1 MSDLGAALGSAFGG
15 FYRGKRV
22 LVTGHTG
29 FKGAWLSQWLVNMGA
44 EVAGFS
50 DQIPTQP
57 SLFEVLHLGQSMRD
71 FRGDIRDSD
80 PLQKTFSEFKP
91 EVVFHLAAQP
101 LVRLSYDDPVGTIAT
116 NVVGTANLMECVRK
130 TPSVGLLVNITSD
143 KCYENREWA
152 YSYREN
158 DPMGGYDPY
167 SASKGC
173 AELVF
178 SSYARSFFGRDGAPV
193 VVTAR
198 AGNVIGGGDWAK
210 DRIVVDCMK
219 SWGEGRAVVLR
230 NPSATRPWQ
239 HVLDCLSG
247 YLTLGA
253 KAASDPSRFRGEGF
267 NFGPS
272 HGHGA
277 TVQELV
283 SELSRHWK
291 GAQWEVAPDAAGQPH
306 EAKFLRLNCDKA
318 AQVLGWRPTWE
329 MPEAARATA
338 EWYSLYYRS
347 GAGSELSSLTMA
359 QIALHNG

>member
-1 MSDLGAALGSAFGG
+1 MANFGD

-29 FKGAWLSQWLVNMGA
+29 FKGAWLSEWLLALGA

-57 SLFEVLHLGQSMRD
+57 SLFEVLGLGKRLRD
-71 FRGDIRDSD
+71 FRGDVRDLGALGRS
-80 PLQKTFSEFKP
+80 FAEFRP

-101 LVRLSYDDPVGTIAT
+101 LVRLSYEDPVGTIAT
-116 NVVGTANLMECVRK
+116 NVVGTANLLECVRK
-130 TPSVGLLVNITSD
+130 SPSVGLVVNITSD

-173 AELVF
+173 AELIF
-178 SSYARSFFGRDGAPV
+178 SSFARSFFASLGQGPV

-198 AGNVIGGGDWAK
+198 AGNVIGGGDWAR
-210 DRIVVDCMK
+210 DRIVVDCVK
-219 SWGEGRAVVLR
+219 AWGAGKPVILR
-230 NPSATRPWQ
+230 NPHATRPWQ

-253 KAASDPSRFRGEGF
+253 RARTEPARLNGEGF
-267 NFGPS
+267 NFGPA

-277 TVQELV
+277 TVMELV
-283 SELSRHWK
+283 SELAANWR
-291 GAQWEVAPDAAGQPH
+291 GAQWEVAADLSGQPH

-318 AQVLGWRPTWE
+318 AQVLGWRPRWD
-329 MPEAARATA
+329 MHRAAQATS
-338 EWYSLYYRS
+338 EWYELFYRAGASASLLELTRS
-347 GAGSELSSLTMA
+347 
-359 QIALHNG
+359 QIRAFQ

>member
-1 MSDLGAALGSAFGG
+1 MGSVGG
-15 FYRGKRV
+15 FYKGKRV

-29 FKGAWLSQWLVNMGA
+29 FKGAWLSQWLLEMGA
-44 EVAGFS
+44 VVAGYS

-57 SLFEVLHLGQSMRD
+57 SLFEVLGLRDHLRD
-71 FRGDIRDSD
+71 FRGDVRDQVR
-80 PLQKTFSEFKP
+80 LAAALTEFKP

-101 LVRLSYDDPVGTIAT
+101 LVRLSYEDPVGTFAT
-116 NVVGTANLMECVRK
+116 NVLGTANLLDTVRK
-130 TPSVGLLVNITSD
+130 SSSVQLVVNITSD
-143 KCYENREWA
+143 KCYENREWG

-173 AELVF
+173 AELLF
-178 SSYARSFFGRDGAPV
+178 SSFARSYFNVPGAAV

-198 AGNVIGGGDWAK
+198 AGNVIGGGDWAR
-210 DRIVVDCMK
+210 DRIVVDCMR
-219 SWGEGRAVVLR
+219 SWGEGKPVVLR

-247 YLTLGA
+247 YLLLGS
-253 KAASDPSRFRGEGF
+253 KAGSQPESYRGEGF

-291 GAQWEVAPDAAGQPH
+291 GSRWEVAADASAQPH

-329 MPEAARATA
+329 MPESARATA
-338 EWYSLYYRS
+338 EWYSHFYR
-347 GAGSELSSLTMA
+347 AGISADLRELTLLQVREHSKRWS
-359 QIALHNG
+359 